1 MERSDSLSYCN
12 STYCDLPSKLDFE
25 KLTAFSGEDVVLNA
39 DSPSVAYENA
49 RRGET
54 KKKEREFD
62 RQTSSTQ
69 KLRRNRFGGARKI
82 KRKRHATVYSR
93 QTSRVDKLNRQPSI
107 STKLSGCHLYEE
119 VKNITV
125 NNGIYQELV
134 AENKVSALNTEA
146 ESPIYW
152 NFVVD
157 EFVSS
162 TSNYSQTGN
171 KCPTLPPARRQSGN
185 YTKLATIEN
194 NNNTGHYEEV
204 HIYEELDAT
213 FATN

>member
-107 STKLSGCHLYEE
+107 STILSGCHLYEE
-119 VKNITV
+119 MKTMSDLNCKI
-125 NNGIYQELV
+125 NEYQELV
-134 AENKVSALNTEA
+134 PENKKDSTE
-146 ESPIYW
+146 EPIYW
-152 NFVVD
+152 NFVNV
-157 EFVSS
+157 
-162 TSNYSQTGN
+162 
-171 KCPTLPPARRQSGN
+171 KCGPTIPPARQTRGD
-185 YTKLATIEN
+185 YTDLVKTRN
-194 NNNTGHYEEV
+194 NNLNAGYEEI
-204 HIYEELDAT
+204 HLYEELDDSFYST
-213 FATN
+213 M